1 MKELL
6 LEVYT
11 PSSSAFAGK
20 VSSVTVPGE
29 MGNFQV
35 LYNHAPLLSSLVEG
49 TIKVL
54 DIDNKLQYFKTS
66 GGMVEVLNNRVLI
79 LAESFEQKE
88 N

>member
-1 MKELL
+1 MKEIL

-11 PSSSAFAGK
+11 PSSSAYTGK

-54 DIDNKLQYFKTS
+54 DIDNKLQNFKTS

-79 LAESFEQKE
+79 LAETFEQQSS
-88 N
+88 